1 MQLTTPQTSNPL
13 KAGGLASL
21 AGHLADYGRNG
32 DTYIVHAA
40 EGETVIPMEILDSN
54 PQLKQMLFNQ
64 MRNMGIEPERYI
76 VGNELNSIN
85 PVTGQP
91 EFFLK
96 KIGKGLKKALKKLAP
111 LIGFAAGAY
120 AQQRFA
126 PNSRLGAS
134 LIPGATTALATKL
147 AGGSTGKSLAYGG
160 LGALAGS
167 AMFDPKLGAFA
178 SRPSTSPLAPIK
190 RVPVDGT
197 GVRTQ
202 VYALGEAP
210 QFSRV
215 KIKDNFSSVPTGAV
229 NTNIPTGAVDSV
241 IKRALA
247 ELDPSQI
254 NSAVLTKAGELKTNT
269 GFLMLDPV
277 AQRQAI
283 LNLPAELAPARKG
296 GFLPNIHPA
305 LKLAG
310 LGGLGYLAMKEGK
323 RDDVDLSRLKS
334 IIDAEREMGTQ
345 TGFDLMAENPSQ
357 YGFDPRSF
365 VPFGDLSLLP
375 PDVLAEAI
383 RNFGPAVNAAKG
395 GYIDVVKADQG
406 GEIVGPGTGTSD
418 SIPAMLSDGE
428 FVMTANAVKGAGGS
442 DRREGARKMYQM
454 MKRFEGAQ
462 GGLARAY

>member
-1 MQLTTPQTSNPL
+1 MQLNTTQKQITP
-13 KAGGLASL
+13 GGIASL
-21 AGHLADYGRNG
+21 ADHLADYGRNG

-40 EGETVIPMEILDSN
+40 EGETVIPMEVLNSN
-54 PQLKQMLFNQ
+54 PRLKQMLFNQ

-134 LIPGATTALATKL
+134 FIPGATTALATKL

-160 LGALAGS
+160 LGALAGNMMFSPRAGGS
-167 AMFDPKLGAFA
+167 APGVTKSLTGQQPASAFQNQTV
-178 SRPSTSPLAPIK
+178 PSIPPPILADNQFTKAPIGG
-190 RVPVDGT
+190 VDALT
-197 GVRTQ
+197 GISGSTGLNKTMADNVIQATIAKLPPNELTPEL
-202 VYALGEAP
+202 VL
-210 QFSRV
+210 
-215 KIKDNFSSVPTGAV
+215 KISDLSKDTTF
-229 NTNIPTGAVDSV
+229 
-241 IKRALA
+241 K
-247 ELDPSQI
+247 
-254 NSAVLTKAGELKTNT
+254 
-269 GFLMLDPV
+269 MLPP
-277 AQRQAI
+277 AQQEQLI
-283 LNLPAELAPARKG
+283 LNLPRSLAPARKG
-296 GFLPNIHPA
+296 GFLSNIPTPV
-305 LKLAG
+305 KLAG
-310 LGGLGYLAMKEGK
+310 LGALGYYAMKEAK
-323 RDDVDLSRLKS
+323 KPTFDLRNLRTAAD
-334 IIDAEREMGTQ
+334 IEREIGTV
-345 TGFDLMAENPSQ
+345 TGEDLLAQQPQ
-357 YGFDPRSF
+357 KYGFDPRSF

-428 FVMTANAVKGAGGS
+428 FVMTASAVKGAGNGN
-442 DRREGARKMYQM
+442 RREGARKMYQM
-454 MKRFEGAQ
+454 MKRLEASK
-462 GGLARAY
+462 GGLARVD

>member
-1 MQLTTPQTSNPL
+1 MQLTTPQTNNPL

-111 LIGFAAGAY
+111 LIGFAAG
-120 AQQRFA
+120 
-126 PNSRLGAS
+126 SMIKS
-134 LIPGATTALATKL
+134 KMIPGMEMIGPGVGTALATKL
-147 AGGSTGKSLAYGG
+147 AGGSTGKALAYGG
-160 LGALAGS
+160 LGALAGG
-167 AMFDPKLGAFA
+167 LG
-178 SRPSTSPLAPIK
+178 SRYLQSQPI
-190 RVPVDGT
+190 GGQT
-197 GVRTQ
+197 GVVPSGIPTIGRDQTLASAFSDKYLGGAQ
-202 VYALGEAP
+202 MPALMRGK
-210 QFSRV
+210 FGSG
-215 KIKDNFSSVPTGAV
+215 STPTGAV
-229 NTNIPTGAVDSV
+229 SPPQIDYSSITDPTTLQGIVDIEKNATQLGIPRNQTN
-241 IKRALA
+241 
-247 ELDPSQI
+247 QMI
-254 NSAVLTKAGELKTNT
+254 NNYVANAG
-269 GFLMLDPV
+269 
-277 AQRQAI
+277 R
-283 LNLPAELAPARKG
+283 RKG

-334 IIDAEREMGTQ
+334 ALDAEREMGTQ

-428 FVMTANAVKGAGGS
+428 FVMTANAVKGAGGG

>member
-1 MQLTTPQTSNPL
+1 MQLNTTQKQITP
-13 KAGGLASL
+13 GGIASL
-21 AGHLADYGRNG
+21 ADHLADYGRNG

-40 EGETVIPMEILDSN
+40 EGETVIPMEVLNSN
-54 PQLKQMLFNQ
+54 PRLKQMLFNQ

-76 VGNELNSIN
+76 IGNELNSIN

-134 LIPGATTALATKL
+134 FIPGATTALATKL

-178 SRPSTSPLAPIK
+178 SRPSISPVAPLQN
-190 RVPVDGT
+190 VPAG
-197 GVRTQ
+197 GIGNRSQ
-202 VYALGEAP
+202 VYPLGKGPASDP
-210 QFSRV
+210 LQV
-215 KIKDNFSSVPTGAV
+215 TNMNVPILNVPTGL
-229 NTNIPTGAVDSV
+229 NTTMTDNV
-241 IKRALA
+241 IKSTVAKLN
-247 ELDPSQI
+247 PNQI
-254 NSAVLTKAGELKTNT
+254 TGELALKISELSKDPTFN
-269 GFLMLDPV
+269 MLDPV
-277 AQRQAI
+277 QQEQLI
-283 LNLPAELAPARKG
+283 LNLPASLAPARKG
-296 GFLPNIHPA
+296 GFLQNLPPSV
-305 LKLAG
+305 KLAG
-310 LGGLGYLAMKEGK
+310 LGGLGYLAMKESK
-323 RDDVDLSRLKS
+323 RDDVDLRKLKS
-334 IIDAEREMGTQ
+334 AIQAEREMGTV
-345 TGFDLMAENPSQ
+345 TGEDLLAQQPQ
-357 YGFDPRSF
+357 KYGFDPRSF

-428 FVMTANAVKGAGGS
+428 FVMTANAVKGAGNGN
-442 DRREGARKMYQM
+442 RREGARKMYQM
-454 MKRFEGAQ
+454 MKRLEASK
-462 GGLARAY
+462 GGLARVS